1 MPILPH
7 SPKLLWTSH
16 ARAKMAFYR
25 LSEQRVRSV
34 LHSPKR
40 IEEGVA
46 PRTIAAMAPVSKKFI
61 VSKDDG
67 VRKETWSQEIWV
79 MVQDAPTGRKIIS
92 AWRYPGI
99 TKSRGELTKEI
110 LRGEYRDYA
119 KRTED

>member
-1 MPILPH
+1 
-7 SPKLLWTSH
+7 
-16 ARAKMAFYR
+16 MAYYR

-46 PRTIAAMAPVSKKFI
+46 PKTVAVMAPAAKKFI
-61 VSKDDG
+61 VLKDGG

-92 AWRYPGI
+92 AWRYPGVS
-99 TKSRGELTKEI
+99 KVRGEISGIMKN
-110 LRGEYRDYA
+110 EYRSYISRSG
-119 KRTED
+119 KQ

>member
-16 ARAKMAFYR
+16 AKSKMAYYR

-46 PRTIAAMAPVSKKFI
+46 PKTIAVMSPVSVKY
-61 VSKDDG
+61 VVPKDG
-67 VRKETWSQEIWV
+67 GLRKEVWNQEIWA

-92 AWRYPGI
+92 AWRYPGMS
-99 TKSRGELTKEI
+99 KVRSEI
-110 LRGEYRDYA
+110 VDIMKTEYQSYLS
-119 KRTED
+119 KKP